1 MVSGRPRRATNRRKA
16 RRKLSIVWSGTS
28 SKCMARITIHVNRKI
43 RGPTKSIPT
52 LLNGLAGFTLIAG
65 RSPIRCQNGRA
76 ASRWQIPHVRITRL
90 TALRP
95 RRIQNLS
102 LNAVR
107 V

>member
-1 MVSGRPRRATNRRKA
+1 LE
-16 RRKLSIVWSGTS
+16 LSLRTS
-28 SKCMARITIHVNRKI
+28 

-65 RSPIRCQNGRA
+65 RSPIRCWNGRA
-76 ASRWQIPHVRITRL
+76 AARRQQIPHVRRTRL

-102 LNAVR
+102 LNAAR